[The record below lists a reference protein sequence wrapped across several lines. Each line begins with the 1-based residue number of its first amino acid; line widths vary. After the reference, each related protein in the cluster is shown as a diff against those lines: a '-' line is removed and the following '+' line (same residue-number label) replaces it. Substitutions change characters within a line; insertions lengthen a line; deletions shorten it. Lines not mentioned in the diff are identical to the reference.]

1 MNNPQK
7 SSTKYAVQTN
17 MNRVQIE
24 EVAIE
29 IVGLISMFRVSDLNV
44 SKDLRNA
51 ETTIQAQFIFTKF

>member
-1 MNNPQK
+1 
-7 SSTKYAVQTN
+7 